1 MEHEQEKQRAITGAL
16 ERADA
21 LPSALLIFS
30 IFSSSNFLSFFFQ
43 EHEEEKQQAIA
54 VALERAD
61 ALRDRVVAEERET
74 ALKVPYPLLPHIT
87 VYTILYICPQHQ

>member
-1 MEHEQEKQRAITGAL
+1 MSSPPPPYYFFL
-16 ERADA
+16 VFF
-21 LPSALLIFS
+21 LLIFCR
-30 IFSSSNFLSFFFQ
+30 FCFQ

-74 ALKVPYPLLPHIT
+74 ALKVPYPLPPHIS
-87 VYTILYICPQHQ
+87 VYTIYYILYICPQHQ